1 MRLEYLVLLIG
12 YIISLCVG
20 GLYFTTGNIL
30 VVLSGV
36 ISSVISGATALF
48 LAKRSQIQ
56 KNTQAIRDLERRL
69 GLNDEKTL
77 RIDLM
82 ERFASIED
90 DLGRKKND
98 SVSLTRQHQDMQ
110 NYIVKIQE
118 HLLTEE
124 EKYSLFKKEQY
135 DIKKTVDMFSRDYAE
150 TLKKN
155 AELADE
161 NKRLIQENTSLRAE
175 IEMLENKQTR
185 AKKQEQ
191 NIGEGK
197 SPRLIL

>member
-56 KNTQAIRDLERRL
+56 KNTQAIRE
-69 GLNDEKTL
+69 
-77 RIDLM
+77 
-82 ERFASIED
+82 
-90 DLGRKKND
+90 
-98 SVSLTRQHQDMQ
+98 
-110 NYIVKIQE
+110 
-118 HLLTEE
+118 
-124 EKYSLFKKEQY
+124 KEQY

-175 IEMLENKQTR
+175 IEVLENKQIR
-185 AKKQEQ
+185 EKKQEQ

>member
-20 GLYFTTGNIL
+20 GLYLMTENIL

-175 IEMLENKQTR
+175 IEVLENKQIR
-185 AKKQEQ
+185 EKKQEQ